1 MAGRSCERST
11 ESSEVLSEVLK
22 QPPNVVRSLPV
33 NSQESNE
40 PEANIDAIIDINR
53 FGNFN
58 KLLRVTAHVMKFI
71 NKLKQSREL
80 RKQGR
85 ERSRNKESN
94 SLLASEIEQAELMW
108 ITCIQKASFKTEL
121 EFLGRKTN
129 RSMPQYVSQFGLYL
143 DNNRVL
149 RCKGRLDKSG
159 MEFGTRH
166 PVLLPPKH
174 PFVELI
180 IRDVH
185 ERVKHNGIR
194 DTLTTIRERF
204 WIIRGRESVKR
215 LIKGCVICRK
225 AEGQPYTCGSVP
237 DLPAMRV
244 SSDPPFTNVG
254 LDFAGPLYIRDKGND
269 RDENSGKVYILL
281 FTCASTRAVHL
292 EVTPTLSVPSFLRAF
307 RRFVSR
313 RGTPALLISDNA
325 KTFRAASKEIR
336 LLCRAEEVWRYLA
349 NQKITW
355 NFIVEKAP
363 WWGGFWERLV
373 KSIKRPLKKIIGRT
387 SLTYDQLQTIVV
399 EIEGLLNARPLT
411 YIYDDVESI
420 SFPLTPSHLIYGRR
434 IVNLPNAQHSEII
447 STNKSLTRRLRHH
460 RYLLE
465 KFANHWKRE
474 YLQSLRE
481 QSNTKARTDN
491 ESGIAIGDIVI
502 VRNEKTNRNFWK
514 LAKVEDLLQGG
525 DKVVRAAVIRICVE
539 NSNRTQLL
547 RRPLRHL
554 FPIEV
559 RSSDQEDNEVPRKVT
574 KDDEDKEILP
584 RSTRPK
590 RQAAITGQLRR
601 LEQSGKL

>member
-1 MAGRSCERST
+1 MSFGLRAALLKPATVQIHGFSDASERAYAAVAYLRTVYENGYIDVKLIASKAKVAPTKTQTIPRLELLGATILARMMNKLSASLSLKATLFYLVDSTAVLCWIRNERLWRQYIQNRVNEIRSLSSPDMWHFCPGSLNPADLPSRGMADKVCDPESVWYNGPGFLSQPDNEWPVDPANVST

-85 ERSRNKESN
+85 ERSRNKELN
-94 SLLASEIEQAELMW
+94 SLLASEIEQRELMW

-121 EFLGRKTN
+121 EFQGRKTN

-166 PVLLPPKH
+166 PVLHPPKH

-237 DLPAMRV
+237 DLPALRV
-244 SSDPPFTNVG
+244 SNDPPFTNVG

-325 KTFRAASKEIR
+325 KTFRAASKDIR
-336 LLCRAEEVWRYLA
+336 LLC
-349 NQKITW
+349 
-355 NFIVEKAP
+355 
-363 WWGGFWERLV
+363 
-373 KSIKRPLKKIIGRT
+373 
-387 SLTYDQLQTIVV
+387 
-399 EIEGLLNARPLT
+399 
-411 YIYDDVESI
+411 
-420 SFPLTPSHLIYGRR
+420 
-434 IVNLPNAQHSEII
+434 
-447 STNKSLTRRLRHH
+447 
-460 RYLLE
+460 
-465 KFANHWKRE
+465 
-474 YLQSLRE
+474 
-481 QSNTKARTDN
+481 
-491 ESGIAIGDIVI
+491 
-502 VRNEKTNRNFWK
+502 
-514 LAKVEDLLQGG
+514 
-525 DKVVRAAVIRICVE
+525 
-539 NSNRTQLL
+539 
-547 RRPLRHL
+547 
-554 FPIEV
+554 
-559 RSSDQEDNEVPRKVT
+559 
-574 KDDEDKEILP
+574 
-584 RSTRPK
+584 
-590 RQAAITGQLRR
+590 
-601 LEQSGKL
+601 

>member
-1 MAGRSCERST
+1 MASGGFNLRKWHTNSKELMKAIGGEEQSSVSTSSNQNIHEEDLSFTKSSVAQESKPASDSEVKVLGSIWNIISDTLLFNFDELIAYAKSLSMTKISLLKWSSKIFDPLGLLTPFTIKLKMLFQEMCLTKTNWDDEVDDKTRREWNTLLSELSHLSRVPVSRCYFVALLKPATVQIHGFSDASERAYAAVAYLRTVYENGYIDVKLIASKAKVAPAKTPTIPRLELLGATILARLMNKLSASLSLEAKLFYWVDSTAVLCWIRNERLWRQYIQNRVNEIRSLSSPDIWHFCPGSLNPADLPSRGMADKVCDPESVWYNGPGFLSQPDNEWPVDPANVST

-94 SLLASEIEQAELMW
+94 SLLASEIELMR

-143 DNNRVL
+143 DKNRVL

-185 ERVKHNGIR
+185 ERVKHSGIR

-225 AEGQPYTCGSVP
+225 AE
-237 DLPAMRV
+237 
-244 SSDPPFTNVG
+244 
-254 LDFAGPLYIRDKGND
+254 
-269 RDENSGKVYILL
+269 
-281 FTCASTRAVHL
+281 
-292 EVTPTLSVPSFLRAF
+292 
-307 RRFVSR
+307 
-313 RGTPALLISDNA
+313 
-325 KTFRAASKEIR
+325 
-336 LLCRAEEVWRYLA
+336 
-349 NQKITW
+349 
-355 NFIVEKAP
+355 
-363 WWGGFWERLV
+363 
-373 KSIKRPLKKIIGRT
+373 
-387 SLTYDQLQTIVV
+387 
-399 EIEGLLNARPLT
+399 
-411 YIYDDVESI
+411 
-420 SFPLTPSHLIYGRR
+420 
-434 IVNLPNAQHSEII
+434 
-447 STNKSLTRRLRHH
+447 
-460 RYLLE
+460 
-465 KFANHWKRE
+465 
-474 YLQSLRE
+474 
-481 QSNTKARTDN
+481 
-491 ESGIAIGDIVI
+491 
-502 VRNEKTNRNFWK
+502 
-514 LAKVEDLLQGG
+514 
-525 DKVVRAAVIRICVE
+525 
-539 NSNRTQLL
+539 
-547 RRPLRHL
+547 
-554 FPIEV
+554 
-559 RSSDQEDNEVPRKVT
+559 
-574 KDDEDKEILP
+574 
-584 RSTRPK
+584 
-590 RQAAITGQLRR
+590 
-601 LEQSGKL
+601 